1 MTNKI
6 CGIYLISNDAGE
18 QYVGQSINIH
28 GRWRDHAKRFLT
40 SEWTYEVL
48 CECKPEDL
56 NYSEIKCI
64 QYFGSHRTNPGGLN
78 KTPGGN
84 GWHPMIGRAVS
95 AETKAKLSAA
105 NKGKLMSDEAKAKM
119 SKAKKGM
126 SDETR
131 AKMSEAK
138 KGNKLSPEH
147 KAKLSAA
154 LKGRRSPTEGK
165 PRSDETRAKQS
176 AALKGKPLSPETKE
190 LRRLNREKKKCLK

>member
-1 MTNKI
+1 MTNKV
-6 CGIYLISNDAGE
+6 CGIYLISNTGE
-18 QYVGQSINIH
+18 QYVGQSINIVK
-28 GRWRDHAKRFLT
+28 RWRNHAKRFPT
-40 SEWTYEVL
+40 PEWSYEVL

-64 QYFGSHRTNPGGLN
+64 EYFGSHWTNPGGLN

-131 AKMSEAK
+131 AKMSAAAK
-138 KGNKLSPEH
+138 GKKLSPETR
-147 KAKLSAA
+147 AKQSAA
-154 LKGRRSPTEGK
+154 NKGRRSPTEGK

-176 AALKGKPLSPETKE
+176 AALKGKTLSPETKE
-190 LRRLNREKKKCLK
+190 LRRLNREKKKWK